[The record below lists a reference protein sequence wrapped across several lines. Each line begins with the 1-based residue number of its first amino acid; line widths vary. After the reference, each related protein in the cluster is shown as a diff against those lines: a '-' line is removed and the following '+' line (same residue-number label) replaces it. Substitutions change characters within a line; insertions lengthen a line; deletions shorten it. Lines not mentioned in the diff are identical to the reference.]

1 MGCPSPRLCL
11 PHESADTSKP
21 RARRRVGVP
30 TADALATAHH
40 AQQGRLLCTTPASSP
55 RSTSSRTARTP
66 TSAISTSATTALRRP
81 RRKIGPATQQQG
93 AAVSTPPGAA
103 PFGERPGIS
112 FAATRRAVDVSRQHP
127 PGRRLSCPHTALR
140 ASRTR
145 CRGVDRNAA
154 ARISVAWGSASG
166 VAAVECRIAASATRA
181 HGLRRRGL
189 NRADGRRGAAT
200 GPRSRRRYCAHT
212 LRRTVVHARTSAA
225 GSECRGQTHARSAT
239 LATPAN
245 RVRPVRGSVVQP
257 ARSSRH
263 ASSIHLAAPRIA
275 LIGVA

>member
-1 MGCPSPRLCL
+1 MLLPRLTTLSRDAFC
-11 PHESADTSKP
+11 
-21 RARRRVGVP
+21 ARRRHRVR
-30 TADALATAHH
+30 
-40 AQQGRLLCTTPASSP
+40 GRP
-55 RSTSSRTARTP
+55 RRAPRG
-66 TSAISTSATTALRRP
+66 RRP
-81 RRKIGPATQQQG
+81 RRSRPRRRQPLG
-93 AAVSTPPGAA
+93 ALDAKSARPPNNREPPFRHPPGAA

-145 CRGVDRNAA
+145 CRGVGRNAA

-257 ARSSRH
+257 ARSSRR